1 MCLHP
6 SRPHTGLAAGRLGSG
21 SEPAPGVLPCRGPD
35 EDGEEEAAPGPRQ
48 AHDSRQQ
55 RPGHRVLVRGAGSRR
70 GVGRRGRGR
79 RPCGAPR
86 APLRENLGGPEQGPV
101 GQSEGASLGAARA
114 LGGVA
119 QANQA
124 RGHDEATRLGGGCV
138 RRVWGCRGRQ
148 PGAGRVVG
156 GHPGGLWLGRGS
168 LGSSPGLLCQG
179 HGRLRPLLGAACR
192 VATRTHRAGEGR
204 AQ

>member
-1 MCLHP
+1 MSC
-6 SRPHTGLAAGRLGSG
+6 
-21 SEPAPGVLPCRGPD
+21 
-35 EDGEEEAAPGPRQ
+35 
-48 AHDSRQQ
+48 
-55 RPGHRVLVRGAGSRR
+55 AGSRR

-79 RPCGAPR
+79 RPCGAPC
-86 APLRENLGGPEQGPV
+86 APLREKLGGPEQGPA

-119 QANQA
+119 QAHQA

-138 RRVWGCRGRQ
+138 RRVRGCRGRQ

-156 GHPGGLWLGRGS
+156 GHPGGLWPGRGS

-179 HGRLRPLLGAACR
+179 HGRLRPLPGAACR
-192 VATRTHRAGEGR
+192 VARTHRAGEGR
-204 AQ
+204 AQVGGHRVCLALEGSLLGRRPLTAPLPSPPQEPECQLPEPPL